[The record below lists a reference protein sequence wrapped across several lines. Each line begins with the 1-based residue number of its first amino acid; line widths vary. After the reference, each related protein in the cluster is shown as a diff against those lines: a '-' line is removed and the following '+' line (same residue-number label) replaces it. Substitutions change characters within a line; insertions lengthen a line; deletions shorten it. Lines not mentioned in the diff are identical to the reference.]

1 MRIGFPAVTAAL
13 AAVTFGLVAPRA
25 SSHRKAPLISQD
37 PYADNTDVYS
47 FVSPRNPDRVTLIT
61 NFIPIE
67 APQAGPNYY
76 KFDDNVLYELMVDN
90 DADAVEDVTFQFRFR
105 TETRNLNTFLYNT
118 GQVTSLDDTDLNV
131 RQFYTVTRV
140 EGPRRSGRATV
151 LAENLPVAPVN
162 VGVRSFPD
170 YASVAAAAVRQ
181 LPNNSQVFAG
191 QRDEGFYVDVGGVF
205 DLLGVPPADARVVDG
220 LAGVNVHSIA
230 IEVPITSLTASGSR
244 PGSASSADAVIG
256 VWSTASRP
264 SVTSRGGGRESQ
276 SSRWV
281 QVSRLG
287 QPLVN
292 ELVIPRSTKDAFNA
306 LEPTGDS
313 AALGF
318 VQDPE
323 PARLLTA
330 LPDDEWNDGVIGDAH
345 LELGEYDEA
354 FAAFD
359 RMMARRLSAAAY
371 ARVSYARELQGD
383 LDGAILL
390 MTMAREAT
398 SPHDPEAQA
407 WHDAQL
413 GYLYIEQ
420 GRLRE
425 ARRSFERAAFVFP
438 EHPFAV
444 EGLALLRELGTG
456 NGERGTNSQFPG
468 PGFRS

>member
-1 MRIGFPAVTAAL
+1 MHRGFLAVAAGVATAAVWF
-13 AAVTFGLVAPRA
+13 VTPGA
-25 SSHRKAPLISQD
+25 SSHREAPLISQD

-47 FVSPRNPDRVTLIT
+47 FVSPRNPDRVTLIS
-61 NFIPIE
+61 NFIPLE

-76 KFDDNVLYELMVDN
+76 KFDDNVLYEIMVDN

-118 GQVTSLDDTDLNV
+118 GQVTSLEDQDLNV

-140 EGPRRSGRATV
+140 EGPRRLGRGTV
-151 LAENLPVAPVN
+151 IAENLPVAPVN

-205 DLLGVPPADARVVDG
+205 DLLGVPPADQNVVDG

-230 IEVPITSLTASGSR
+230 IEVPITSLTSSGSR
-244 PGSASSADAVIG
+244 PASTASADAVIG

-264 SVTSRGGGRESQ
+264 SVTSRGGGQEVH

-330 LPDDEWNDGVIGDAH
+330 LFGVRVPPTPRTDLVTIFLQGIPGLNQPPNGTPSEMQRLNVAIPPTANPSPLGLLGGDA
-345 LELGEYDEA
+345 GG
-354 FAAFD
+354 FPNG
-359 RMMARRLSAAAY
+359 RRVGDDVVDIAL
-371 ARVSYARELQGD
+371 RVVA
-383 LDGAILL
+383 GATPLTPSFNSGIN
-390 MTMAREAT
+390 
-398 SPHDPEAQA
+398 
-407 WHDAQL
+407 AQL
-413 GYLYIEQ
+413 GDGVNANDVPYLT
-420 GRLRE
+420 
-425 ARRSFERAAFVFP
+425 VFP
-438 EHPFAV
+438 YL
-444 EGLALLRELGTG
+444 GLPHAG
-456 NGERGTNSQFPG
+456 NR
-468 PGFRS
+468 